1 MGKNM
6 QVLAA
11 VIMGGASIKGGKGTV
26 IGTILGV
33 LLVGI
38 INQSLVYLKIPTAW
52 MDAFVG
58 TTFIA
63 FAIYQTLESRTK

>member
-1 MGKNM
+1 M

-11 VIMGGASIKGGKGTV
+11 VIMGGASIKGNKTV
-26 IGTILGV
+26 IGTILDMLIGV
-33 LLVGI
+33 

-63 FAIYQTLESRTK
+63 FAIYQTLEARTSK